1 VNPTL
6 VCFNSL
12 EVEGI
17 AFYELEDLQALV
29 QSREAGFSSWFVQ
42 LLNWYIGQP
51 AALQVLRNY
60 SRNRLLLQAGNR

>member
-6 VCFNSL
+6 VCFNPL

-17 AFYELEDLQALV
+17 AYYQLEDLQALV
-29 QSREAGFSSWFVQ
+29 QRREAAFSSWFVQ
-42 LLNWYIGQP
+42 LINWYIGQP

-60 SRNRLLLQAGNR
+60 SPHCLL